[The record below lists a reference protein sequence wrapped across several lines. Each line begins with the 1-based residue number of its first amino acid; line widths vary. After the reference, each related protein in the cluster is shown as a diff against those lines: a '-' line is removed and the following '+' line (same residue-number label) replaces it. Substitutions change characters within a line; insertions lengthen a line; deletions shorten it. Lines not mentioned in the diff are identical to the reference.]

1 MNGSISNVM
10 VHNERPTESIRMAK
24 TLTLLTSAVSS
35 PPHCIHCEAKPGH
48 KQVKEIKGEIEADL
62 TLCMDTICPNP
73 RNKANL

>member
-10 VHNERPTESIRMAK
+10 VHNERPATSKRMAK
-24 TLTLLTSAVSS
+24 TLNLLTSAVSS

-48 KQVKEIKGEIEADL
+48 KQRKEIKDEILADL
-62 TLCMDTICPNP
+62 TLYMDTICLNP